1 MKKGFTLV
9 EILVVI
15 VILWLM
21 FSVFWLLSWSYIQKL
36 TKVND
41 IETIKGAF
49 SFAMNSSFSQ
59 PIPNE
64 DKEMNFDFV
73 AVRMDT
79 DSNNIDIVWFTGAY
93 DVLPNQIYSIEEYQ
107 IGRIHSWTGWTILK
121 ENSEE
126 VFDGFIYFLYEP
138 YRSSYKVVKWEAEW
152 WEWRW
157 EVLTG
162 YDYQISF
169 DIYDPKND
177 KKSWCFSFYP
187 TNGRVDQIE
196 CE

>member
-9 EILVVI
+9 EMIVVI
-15 VILWLM
+15 LILWIM
-21 FSVFWLLSWSYIQKL
+21 FSVFWILSWSYIQKL

-41 IETIKGAF
+41 IETIKWAF

-79 DSNNIDIVWFTGAY
+79 DSNNIDIVWFTGNSNIMP
-93 DVLPNQIYSIEEYQ
+93 DQIYSIEEYQ
-107 IGRIHSWTGWTILK
+107 IWRVHSWTGWTILK
-121 ENSEE
+121 ETSEE
-126 VFDGFIYFLYEP
+126 VFDGYIYFLYEP
-138 YRSSYKVVKWEAEW
+138 YRSSYTVVKWEAEG
-152 WEWRW
+152 WEGRW

-177 KKSWCFSFYP
+177 EKSWCFLFYA
-187 TNGRVDQIE
+187 TNGRIDQIK

>member
-1 MKKGFTLV
+1 MKKAFTLV
-9 EILVVI
+9 EMIVVI

-21 FSVFWLLSWSYIQKL
+21 FSAFWILSWSYIQKL

-41 IETIKGAF
+41 IETIKWAF

-64 DKEMNFDFV
+64 DQEMNFDFV

-79 DSNNIDIVWFTGAY
+79 DTNNIDVVWFTGAY
-93 DVLPNQIYSIEEYQ
+93 DVLPEQIYSIREYQ
-107 IGRIHSWTGWTILK
+107 IGRIHSWTGWTIIK

-126 VFDGFIYFLYEP
+126 TFDWNIYFLYEP
-138 YRSSYKVVKWEAEW
+138 YRSKYRVIKWGTEAWTWKWEA
-152 WEWRW
+152 
-157 EVLTG
+157 LTG

-169 DIYDPKND
+169 DIYDPKN
-177 KKSWCFSFYP
+177 KEKSWCFLFYA
-187 TNGRVDQIE
+187 TNGRIDQTD